1 MRNRIARGF
10 TLIELMIVVLIIAI
24 LAAISYPAY
33 INYTVQTRR
42 AAATAC
48 MLEMSQFME
57 RFYTTNMTY
66 EGGDA
71 VRPET
76 TCEREL
82 SRFYTIDVAPN
93 PTATAFSV
101 VGTPVGQQLAKDTKC
116 GTLGVN
122 QAGTQSVSGSGS
134 VRDCW

>member
-1 MRNRIARGF
+1 MRIRTASGF
-10 TLIELMIVVLIIAI
+10 TLIELMIVVLIIAV

-33 INYTVQTRR
+33 LNYTVQTRR

-66 EGGDA
+66 EGGA
-71 VRPET
+71 AARPQT

-82 SRFYTIDVAPN
+82 AAFYDIDVAAN

-101 VGTPVGQQLAKDTKC
+101 VATPLGQQLSRDTKC
-116 GTLGVN
+116 GTLTVN

-134 VRDCW
+134 VRECW

>member
-1 MRNRIARGF
+1 MRHRTARGF
-10 TLIELMIVVLIIAI
+10 TLIELMIVVAIISI
-24 LAAISYPAY
+24 LAAIAYPSY
-33 INYTVQTRR
+33 INYTVKTRR

-66 EGGDA
+66 AGGA
-71 VRPET
+71 AARPPS
-76 TCEREL
+76 TCEGEL
-82 SRFYTIDVAPN
+82 ARFYTIDVAAN

-101 VGTPVGQQLAKDTKC
+101 VATPVGQQLAKDTKC
-116 GTLGVN
+116 GTLGLN
-122 QAGTQSVSGSGS
+122 QAGTQTVSGSGS

>member
-24 LAAISYPAY
+24 LAAIAYPSY

-42 AAATAC
+42 SAATAC

-66 EGGDA
+66 AGGDTA
-71 VRPET
+71 RPET
-76 TCEREL
+76 TCEGEL
-82 SRFYTIDVAPN
+82 SQFYTIDVAAN

-101 VGTPVGQQLAKDTKC
+101 VATPLGQQLAKDTKC
-116 GTLGVN
+116 GTLGVD
-122 QAGTQSVSGSGS
+122 QAGRQSVSGSGS

>member
-1 MRNRIARGF
+1 MRSRIARGF

-66 EGGDA
+66 AGGDA
-71 VRPET
+71 ARPET
-76 TCEREL
+76 ACEREL
-82 SRFYTIDVAPN
+82 ARFYTIDVAAN

-101 VGTPVGQQLAKDTKC
+101 VATPLGQQLAKDTKC